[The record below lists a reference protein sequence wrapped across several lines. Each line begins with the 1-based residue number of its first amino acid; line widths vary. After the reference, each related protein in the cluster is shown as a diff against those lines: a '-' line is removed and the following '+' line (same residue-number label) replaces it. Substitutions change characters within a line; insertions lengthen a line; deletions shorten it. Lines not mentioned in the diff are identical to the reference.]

1 VIGSAEVSST
11 AHLAV
16 TTIQENP
23 AGPQLLMLLV
33 VLAAIVLGGFIAI
46 RLVAG
51 RPWGR
56 LVALLSGLLLAYF
69 VALVGVSAASGMST
83 LKTGDIKCFD
93 EWCAAMLGAQ
103 ATGSGTI
110 EVRVR
115 LDNHGRGPQ
124 RSVLARAFIDA
135 GGKRYWPQNPEDLH
149 VSVPGQGSVDARFV
163 FTIPTSESTGR
174 FVVTEAAS
182 GELTPGVIVIGDESS
197 PFHALS
203 GWPLGEFGGQLAS

>member
-1 VIGSAEVSST
+1 VSST

-23 AGPQLLMLLV
+23 AAPQLLMLLV

-103 ATGSGTI
+103 ATGSPGTI

-115 LDNHGRGPQ
+115 LDNHGRGAQ
-124 RSVLARAFIDA
+124 RSILARAFVDA
-135 GGKRYWPQNPEDLH
+135 AGKRYLPQNPEDLH
-149 VSVPGQGSVDARFV
+149 VSVPGQGSVDVRFV
-163 FTIPTSESTGR
+163 FTIPPSLSTGR

-182 GELTPGVIVIGDESS
+182 GE
-197 PFHALS
+197 
-203 GWPLGEFGGQLAS
+203 